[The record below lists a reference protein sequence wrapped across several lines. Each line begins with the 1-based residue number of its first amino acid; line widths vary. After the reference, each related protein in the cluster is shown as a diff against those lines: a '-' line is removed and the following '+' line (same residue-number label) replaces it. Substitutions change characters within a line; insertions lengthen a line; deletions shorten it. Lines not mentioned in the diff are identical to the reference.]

1 MNPFS
6 EEPFFMRKVSF
17 ARLVIFC
24 FTIIL
29 IGTTCSP
36 PSPISATSITDNNPI
51 DPIIDITFE
60 YPFEN
65 KVQALQE
72 DGTILFWKE
81 PDSQVTN
88 LSTIPLIQKGP
99 TLSGAIKITGNHLVL
114 KEDGTVWQWDQK
126 GDDNTY
132 IVSQIKELNHIVDL
146 QSSLKTDIALDK
158 NGVAWI
164 RSNENTIPQ
173 LFAPHIQKN
182 SKKEKEASMSFQRAQ
197 TGVEAFYLYKESIG
211 DNNILVAKKDGTWE
225 YYYFKYYK
233 TGKELKGVLKGKLPK
248 SIHVQQIIGHEHLN
262 APKEINQ
269 AIVLLTTDGK
279 RWRSTRNKGWQA
291 LPQNDREYTN
301 INLIQGNYDD
311 SMLFLSLDHNGNV
324 SETKATNE
332 AIYHFNI
339 TKLSHIK
346 KMLAREN
353 GEGIALD
360 EQGYVWRW
368 KTNNFKSSYSNLLIE
383 NVIPTLVIGSSTGK

>member
-1 MNPFS
+1 MIPFS
-6 EEPFFMRKVSF
+6 EEPFFMRKASF
-17 ARLVIFC
+17 ARFVIFS
-24 FTIIL
+24 FTIML
-29 IGTTCSP
+29 IGTTSFP
-36 PSPISATSITDNNPI
+36 PSPISAKSITDNSPI

-81 PDSQVTN
+81 PDSQVSN
-88 LSTIPLIQKGP
+88 LRTIPKIQKGP

-114 KEDGTVWQWDQK
+114 KEDGTVWQWEQK
-126 GDDNTY
+126 RDHNTY

-146 QSSLKTDIALDK
+146 QSSLNTDMALDK

-173 LFAPHIQKN
+173 LFAPHIQKDL
-182 SKKEKEASMSFQRAQ
+182 KKGKQAPMTFQRAQ
-197 TGVEAFYLYKESIG
+197 AGVEALYLYKESMG

-233 TGKELKGVLKGKLPK
+233 TGRELKGVLKGKLPQN
-248 SIHVQQIIGHEHLN
+248 IHVQQLIGHEHLN
-262 APKEINQ
+262 APTEINQ
-269 AIVLLTTDGK
+269 SIILLTTDGE
-279 RWRSTRNKGWQA
+279 RWRSTGNKGWQE
-291 LPQNDREYTN
+291 LPQHDGQYTN
-301 INLIQGNYDD
+301 INLIQGNYND

-324 SETKATNE
+324 SQTEASNE
-332 AIYHFNI
+332 GMDHFNI
-339 TKLSHIK
+339 KKLSRIK

-360 EQGYVWRW
+360 EKGYVWKW
-368 KTNNFKSSYSNLLIE
+368 KVNNFKQSYSNLLIE
-383 NVIPTLVIGSSTGK
+383 NVVPTLVVESSTGK